1 MERYEYQVVKTPSK
15 STKYKGMEKGAD
27 TFAQTL
33 MDGMNELARD
43 GWQFVRTEVMMEER
57 RSIFGNSR
65 VNHDYMIY
73 RRSLRSNGMRLD
85 EPVSPLRV
93 RKAPAPNIEM
103 LRERINTVMSEPDN
117 IVAMSN

>member
-33 MDGMNELARD
+33 MDGMNELARE